1 VLYVLDDINDNE
13 LKGLDFFENVFR
25 MAHADK
31 NHSTTTKQAGMLD
44 EVRIVPLFVA
54 APAAGQECS
63 ASKGSF
69 QRPTRCAK
77 ECNADAATGAV
88 VSAEVQV

>member
-54 APAAGQECS
+54 ARAAGIRS
-63 ASKGSF
+63 RMLGFKG
-69 QRPTRCAK
+69 QLPK
-77 ECNADAATGAV
+77 ADPLCKGM
-88 VSAEVQV
+88 